1 MPRRPLR
8 SSSSQRRGRT
18 VRSQDR
24 RLLVINNGRLRETAL
39 NELKQVRQQL
49 AELSTEITRHEQV
62 DIPSYH
68 EWVHRTF
75 PQLLTEL
82 RLLSEE
88 VMTKEREVREVEFL
102 SLVTGKSAHKLWKD
116 RHRTR
121 SRGAP
126 SPDDTEDEDA
136 FRDSDSESDFDG
148 AKAKDREFDDDEE
161 STFGYDPT
169 ASRRAQTTPPLAP
182 EIKDVYRRLVQ
193 KLHPD
198 RGGPWTPERERLWHQ
213 AQEAWVERDLDRLLS
228 LEVQWSSDAEPLN
241 AQASIGRLR
250 RAIQELTS
258 TRINVDRQLRR
269 YRESPEWRF
278 TLTPKK
284 RPSLTRKLRASLEE
298 DCETLR
304 DTLDTLNLIIARWE
318 KSGTQRQRRR
328 RAREENPSN

>member
-1 MPRRPLR
+1 MPRSPLR
-8 SSSSQRRGRT
+8 SSSSLRRGRI

-24 RLLVINNGRLRETAL
+24 RLLVIDNDQLRATAL
-39 NELKQVRQQL
+39 SELKQVRHQL
-49 AELSTEITRHEQV
+49 AELGAEVTRHEQV

-82 RLLSEE
+82 RTLSEE
-88 VMTKEREVREVEFL
+88 VMAKERDVREVEFL

-116 RHRTR
+116 RHGIRA
-121 SRGAP
+121 RGSQSA
-126 SPDDTEDEDA
+126 DEPWDENDVRNA
-136 FRDSDSESDFDG
+136 NSDSDFAGSREEADDFDDG
-148 AKAKDREFDDDEE
+148 EASTSDHE
-161 STFGYDPT
+161 SKSFRQRP
-169 ASRRAQTTPPLAP
+169 ATPPPSP

-198 RGGPWTPERERLWHQ
+198 RGGPWTPQREHLWHQ

-228 LEVQWSSDAEPLN
+228 LEVQWNSDAEPLS
-241 AQASIGRLR
+241 AFASIGRLR
-250 RAIQELTS
+250 RAIQELIA
-258 TRINVDRQLRR
+258 TRGNVDRQLRR
-269 YRESPEWRF
+269 YRESPQWKF

-284 RPSLTRKLRASLEE
+284 RTSLARKLRVSLEE

-318 KSGTQRQRRR
+318 KSGSKRSRRR
-328 RAREENPSN
+328 KAQDEDTF